1 METNNKKQTLLENTI
16 TKINK
21 ICADF
26 ARWEADYLPVNLETV
41 YNSNPS
47 IQPALLEAVTHTLT
61 LATQE
66 RDRIIDKEIENLY
79 DGWRQMDEEAANEI
93 PD

>member
-1 METNNKKQTLLENTI
+1 METYNEKQALLENTI
-16 TKINK
+16 TRINK

-26 ARWEADYLPVNLETV
+26 ARWEADYLPVNLEQV
-41 YNSNPS
+41 YNSNS
-47 IQPALLEAVTHTLT
+47 NIQGALLEAVTHTLT

-66 RDRIIDKEIENLY
+66 RDRILDKEIENLY
-79 DGWRQMDEEAANEI
+79 DGWKQIDEEAANNI